1 MMKKFNWQEIMT
13 FALAVLPFIGIAL
26 VYNTLPAEIPTHW
39 GVNGEIDG
47 YGPKWMQ
54 FVLAGIGCFL
64 YGLLYV
70 VPLIDPKR
78 ANIEKFGKNYQWLRL
93 GFQFFFTAIIVMTT
107 AVALGYAVDVDAI
120 IRIGISLLFIFIGN
134 SFGKMKQNYMIGIK
148 TPWTLADGEV
158 WNRTHRLAGYV
169 WVGLGLV
176 MLATT
181 LLPSVVGS
189 LIFFICLIV
198 MVIVPFVYSYIIYR
212 QKNKL

>member
-26 VYNTLPAEIPTHW
+26 VYNALPAEIPTHW

-70 VPLIDPKR
+70 VPLIDPRR

-189 LIFFICLIV
+189 
-198 MVIVPFVYSYIIYR
+198 
-212 QKNKL
+212 